1 MNKQGFHVSVKPVTK
16 GNGGSVIAKSAYN
29 SGSKLEDKKTNKIH
43 DYTAKM
49 TDKNIDLVDKYGV
62 KTTKEIEKNV
72 AHSVLIIPKIADKI
86 EVEREKFWNE
96 IELIEK
102 SEKAQLGV
110 EIDVMFPSGLSAEQR
125 IDLIEN
131 YSQEL
136 ADRYNIL
143 VDVNIHKPHTHLQK
157 KDGQVLE
164 ITKDN
169 HHAHILL
176 SSREIIQNPDDSYSL
191 SKRKNWGLWSTEERL
206 RKKLNGRGDELKY
219 QRSLWAEMAN
229 KILPD
234 DLKITEKS
242 YREQGI
248 NQLPKMKLGKSLYRD
263 ILEGKKSVINEYNET
278 IDELN
283 KYIKE
288 NDIEIDYNDQGRI
301 DLEVNTQV
309 ITSDKK
315 DYTIKYK
322 KRKPYASIDLN
333 KIAFKSPT
341 KELDN
346 ASILDSFMNL
356 AINIENKKKT
366 QRSGLLSTIKSI
378 EETLSKQAE
387 QTITLKNTYEKLP
400 DRFKR
405 LGQEWCTDIKLVTSR
420 IPSIKTIDEIEA
432 IKQVVKLLDQFRQ
445 DETKQTTQSID
456 ELKKHLDHIDEQ
468 TQNNLKII
476 KEIAP
481 VHNNLLKVDK
491 ELREIQKPFD
501 AILDKAQKELDKINN
516 SVIEKEMNED
526 RWHDTFSRLVDI
538 KVTDNMQTFN
548 KYKELADYDVDTL
561 KNLEHEHEQ
570 LKHIKAYQINDKTQQ
585 QLNDLV
591 LSITS
596 YKDQTDQDL
605 KALKQQI
612 TTSDKTYQRLEPL
625 YSQRQKLLDKQEPV
639 IEQDDD
645 LHHEITT
652 TKTTQL
658 NADKLNEWQQ
668 RTDLLHARLIKEH
681 EQAELKKQAEQQRQA
696 EIKRHA
702 EQQRQAEQQ
711 RKDDLKRQA
720 EQQSLEQEKSRQT
733 AAFNERIKS
742 FADGVVNDI
751 TDIDFKA
758 IDAPNP
764 LIDSAEK
771 LAITAMM
778 LDGFNHVDNLTDI
791 QQNMRD
797 TLTKRFEITAKN
809 DTEGFIKQLDKLPNN
824 KQKIEV
830 IEQLNAKF
838 GEVLEYQ
845 SGNETI
851 TALQPQLEQLQ
862 KTAQQSFDRANSYS
876 SPRPF

>member
-29 SGSKLEDKKTNKIH
+29 SGSKLEDKKANKIH
-43 DYTAKM
+43 DYTAK
-49 TDKNIDLVDKYGV
+49 TTAKNIELIDKYGV

-72 AHSVLIIPKIADKI
+72 AYSALIVPKIADKI
-86 EVEREKFWNE
+86 EVEREEFWNE

-102 SEKAQLGV
+102 SAKAQLGV
-110 EIDVMFPSGLSAEQR
+110 EIDVMFPRGLSADQR
-125 IDLIEN
+125 IELVKE

-143 VDVNIHKPHTHLQK
+143 VDVNIHRPHTHIQK
-157 KDGQVLE
+157 KDGQILE

-191 SKRKNWGLWSTEERL
+191 SKRKNWGLWSTGERL
-206 RKKLNGRGDELKY
+206 RKGLNGRGDELKY

-229 KILPD
+229 KRLSD

-263 ILEGKKSVINEYNET
+263 LLKGKKSVINEYNET
-278 IDELN
+278 IDDIN
-283 KYIKE
+283 KYIKQ

-301 DLEVNTQV
+301 DLEINTQV

-315 DYTIKYK
+315 DYTVGYK

-333 KIAFKSPT
+333 KIGFKSPN

-346 ASILDSFMNL
+346 ASVLDSFMSL
-356 AINIENKKKT
+356 ATSIEDKKKA

-378 EETLSKQAE
+378 EEVLSKQAE
-387 QTITLKNTYEKLP
+387 QKIILKNTYEKSH

-405 LGQEWCTDIKLVTSR
+405 LGQEWGADIKLVTSR

-432 IKQVVKLLDQFRQ
+432 IKQVVELLDQFRE
-445 DETKQTTQSID
+445 DETKQTTQSVD
-456 ELKKHLDHIDEQ
+456 ELKKHLDHIDKQ
-468 TQNNLKII
+468 TQENLKII

-501 AILDKAQKELDKINN
+501 AMLNKAEKALEKINH
-516 SVIEKEMNED
+516 SVIEKEIYED
-526 RWHDTFSRLVDI
+526 IWESVFDKLVDI
-538 KVTDNMQTFN
+538 SVTNNIDTFN
-548 KYKELADYDVDTL
+548 KYKQLADYDVDAL
-561 KNLEHEHEQ
+561 KKLEHEHKQ
-570 LKHIKAYQINDKTQQ
+570 LKLVKAHEINDKTQQ
-585 QLNDLV
+585 KLDDLV

-605 KALKQQI
+605 KTLKQQI
-612 TTSDKTYQRLEPL
+612 TTSNKSYQRLEPL
-625 YSQRQKLLDKQEPV
+625 YSQRQKLLDKQEAV

-645 LHHEITT
+645 LHNEITT

-658 NADKLNEWQQ
+658 NADKLNDWQQ
-668 RTDLLHARLIKEH
+668 RTNLLHARLIKEH
-681 EQAELKKQAEQQRQA
+681 EQSELKKQAEQQHQA
-696 EIKRHA
+696 E
-702 EQQRQAEQQ
+702 
-711 RKDDLKRQA
+711 LKRKA
-720 EQQSLEQEKSRQT
+720 DQQKMEQEKARQIT
-733 AAFNERIKS
+733 AFNERVKS
-742 FADGVVNDI
+742 FNDRVVNDI
-751 TDIDFKA
+751 KDIDFKA
-758 IDAPNP
+758 IDAPNA
-764 LIDSAEK
+764 LIESAEK

-778 LDGFNHVDNLTDI
+778 LDGFNHVDNLTSI
-791 QQNMRD
+791 QQNMSD
-797 TLTKRFEITAKN
+797 TLTKKFEVAAKN
-809 DTEGFIKQLDKLPNN
+809 DTESLINQLDKLPDN

-838 GEVLEYQ
+838 NEVLEHQ